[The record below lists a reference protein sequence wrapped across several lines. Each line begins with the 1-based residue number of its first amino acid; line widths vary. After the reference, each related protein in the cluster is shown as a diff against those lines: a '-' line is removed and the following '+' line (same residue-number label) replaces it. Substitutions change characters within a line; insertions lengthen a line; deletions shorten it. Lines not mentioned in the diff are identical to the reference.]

1 MDRPL
6 TCATVIA
13 RTLKSSGVRYVF
25 GHPGGEVVDLIEA
38 LETHGI
44 RFVLTGHESAAA
56 FMASTAG
63 RMTGIPGVCLA
74 TLGPGACNLVLGV
87 GCAYLDRDPMLAIS
101 ARTVA
106 SRIRMSDKQNLRL
119 NEIFAPISKWSAALD
134 GADTGGTVRSALSV
148 AATPPCGPVYLT
160 LPNDVAVALDR
171 PAAAGP
177 SPPGGP
183 ALDDLPAP
191 RVSARQAGGVF
202 EEIVQALNNA
212 KRPIGVVGIALDAEK
227 DVRAVRG
234 FFEQTGIPYVSLP
247 QAKGI
252 ANEAGGG
259 YLGTVASAAGDAVL
273 VEALEQSDCLLGVG
287 FDPVESA
294 QDWHFHR
301 PVYSLAN
308 TSIRF
313 GDYRPAAEC
322 VGDVSALLQRLGKA
336 YRGGSEWTQAE
347 AGEVRERVEAAMRPP
362 DASGPAGVS
371 PYHLMQALAAALP
384 EETIVSTDVG
394 AHKMLLSQ
402 VWKARY
408 SRSFLV
414 SNGLSAMGYGVP
426 AALAAALLRPERP
439 VVGVLGD
446 AGFAMMAQELETARR
461 IEVSPLLVVLCD
473 RSLAIIKVAQDM
485 REIPYRGVDFGPV
498 DWGRVAEG
506 FGAKGVGA
514 ATPGEVNKA
523 VQDWLGHPRL
533 TVLAVEVD
541 EALYAGLTY

>member
-1 MDRPL
+1 MDRPQ
-6 TCATVIA
+6 TCATVVA
-13 RTLKSSGVRYVF
+13 QTLKSSGIRYVF

-63 RMTGIPGVCLA
+63 RMTGTPGVCLA

-119 NEIFAPISKWSAALD
+119 NEIFAPISKWSADLD

-160 LPNDVAVALDR
+160 LPNDVAVAPDQ
-171 PAAAGP
+171 PAAAAP
-177 SPPGGP
+177 SRPGGP
-183 ALDDLPAP
+183 GRDD
-191 RVSARQAGGVF
+191 GGF
-202 EEIVQALNNA
+202 GEIVQALNNA
-212 KRPIGVVGIALDAEK
+212 KRPIGVVGIALHPEK

-234 FFEQTGIPYVSLP
+234 LFEQTGIPYVVLP

-336 YRGGSEWTQAE
+336 YRGGSAWTRAE
-347 AGEVRERVEAAMRPP
+347 VGEVRERVEAAMRPP
-362 DASGPAGVS
+362 DASGPEGVS
-371 PYHLMQALAAALP
+371 PYHLMQTLAAALP

-402 VWKARY
+402 VWKARHA
-408 SRSFLV
+408 RSFLV

-439 VVGVLGD
+439 VVGVVGD

-461 IEVSPLLVVLCD
+461 MGVSPLLVVLCD

-485 REIPYRGVDFGPV
+485 REIPYRGVDLGPV
-498 DWGRVAEG
+498 DWKRVAEG
-506 FGAKGVGA
+506 FGAKGVRA

-523 VQDWLGHPRL
+523 VEDWLGHPGL